1 MHWRLKLQNID
12 GFLLLEKY
20 KMVRQEFVWMIGG
33 PQGSGV
39 DSAANIFARACCY
52 GGLHVYGEREYHS
65 NIKGLHSYFHVSVS
79 RAEVRS
85 RVDFVNLLCT
95 FDAESV
101 VRHFWEVAPNGG
113 IICDE
118 ATLNTK
124 ILGIPTLPPPFLA
137 EFQKT
142 LEKKGVKAETVA
154 DLLREAERSNVCI
167 YAVPYMDLLKDIA
180 TQIGEEKLSK
190 LTRMI
195 NVLSL
200 GISFSLLDYDKAM
213 VKKAVST
220 FFAEKP
226 RVINMNIVALDKAY
240 EYTEQMFGGGF
251 DYRLETVQTDE
262 KRILVAGAQA
272 VALGKL
278 LGGCRVQ
285 TYYPITPAADE
296 SVYLEANEIFELVP
310 EASGGEKKGSIIVM
324 QTEDEIAAI
333 NMASG
338 AALTGTRAATSTS
351 GPGFSL
357 MVEGLGWAGMNEVP
371 VVINYYQRGAP
382 STGLPTRHGQDD
394 LRFAVHASHGEFPRI
409 VLASGDIEECF
420 YDAIRAFNYAEKYQM
435 PVIHLIDKALAN
447 STRSYNIFDTSRVK
461 IERGQLLFQVEKTE
475 QYKRFKFTESGISPR
490 IPLGTPNAVFWNT
503 GDEHDEFGHISE
515 EPLNRTRMMEKRM
528 RKLEVVDREIP
539 TEERVNFFSDPEAPV
554 TIVSWGSPKGAIL
567 DAMERLSQ
575 EGWKVNF
582 LQIRMIH
589 PFPKEHVSEVLNRA
603 RRRIDVEMN
612 YSGQLAG
619 IIREQIGVVMDNY
632 VLKFSGRPMS
642 SDEVHDAIKLI
653 LQEKAPKRHVLTH
666 GS

>member
-1 MHWRLKLQNID
+1 MAR
-12 GFLLLEKY
+12 
-20 KMVRQEFVWMIGG
+20 REFTWMIGG

-39 DSAANIFARACCY
+39 DSAANIFARACCH

-65 NIKGLHSYFHVSVS
+65 NIKGLHSYFHIRVSK
-79 RAEVRS
+79 AEVRS
-85 RVDFVNLLCT
+85 RVDYVNLLCT

-101 VRHFWEVAPNGG
+101 VRHVWEVAPNGG

-118 ATLNTK
+118 AILNTK
-124 ILGIPTLPPPFLA
+124 ILDIPTLTPPFLA
-137 EFQKT
+137 EFHKA
-142 LEKKGVKAETVA
+142 LEEKGIKAETVN
-154 DLLREAERSNVCI
+154 DVLEDAEGDNVHI

-180 TQIGEEKLSK
+180 RQIGEPKLSK

-200 GISFSLLDYDKAM
+200 GISFSLLHYDKAM
-213 VKKAVST
+213 VKKALRT

-226 RVINMNIVALDKAY
+226 RVIDVNIIALEKAY
-240 EYTEQMFGGGF
+240 EYAQQKFGDGF
-251 DYRLETVQTDE
+251 GFKLETVQTDE
-262 KRILVAGAQA
+262 KRILVSGFQA

-296 SVYLEANEIFELVP
+296 SVHLEANEIFELFP
-310 EASGGEKKGSIIVM
+310 DISGGEKEGSIIVM

-338 AALTGTRAATSTS
+338 AALAGARAATSTS

-394 LRFAVHASHGEFPRI
+394 LRFAMHASHGEFPRI

-420 YDAIRAFNYAEKYQM
+420 YDAVRAFNYAEKYQM
-435 PVIHLIDKALAN
+435 PVIHLLDKALAN
-447 STRSYNIFDTSRVK
+447 STRSYKMFDTSRVK
-461 IERGQLLFQVEKTE
+461 IERGQLLFHVEEGE
-475 QYKRFKFTESGISPR
+475 QYKRFKFTESGVSPR

-528 RKLEVVDREIP
+528 RKLKVADREIP
-539 TEERVNFFSDPEAPV
+539 IKERVNFFGDPEAPV

-575 EGWKVNF
+575 EGWKLSF

-589 PFPKEHVSEVLNRA
+589 PLPKEYVTEVLNKA
-603 RRRIDVEMN
+603 RKRVDVEMN
-612 YSGQLAG
+612 YSGQLAS
-619 IIREQIGVVMDNY
+619 IIREQTGVVMDNY
-632 VLKFSGRPMS
+632 VLKYTGRPMS
-642 SDEVHDAIKLI
+642 SDEVHDAIEII
-653 LQEKAPKRHVLTH
+653 LKEKAPRRQVLTH